1 MIVLDTNV
9 VSELMRRR
17 PDEGVVRWVDGEDPR
32 TLAITAVTAAELLH
46 GVARLPRGAR
56 ARRLADAV
64 DAMLLEEFA
73 GRVLSFDGSAAVHY
87 GELVAARERDGRPIA
102 VADAQIA
109 AICRHHGALLAT
121 RNVRDFQDVGI
132 RVLDPWAAAM
142 VSS

>member
-17 PDEGVVRWVDGEDPR
+17 PDKGVVRWVDAEDPR
-32 TLAITAVTAAELLH
+32 TLAIAAVTAAELLH

-56 ARRLADAV
+56 ARRLAAAIDG
-64 DAMLLEEFA
+64 MLLEEFE
-73 GRVLSFDGSAAVHY
+73 GRVLSFDGAAAVHY

-109 AICRHHGALLAT
+109 AICRHHDAPLAT
-121 RNVRDFQDVGI
+121 RNVRDFDGTGI
-132 RVLDPWAAAM
+132 RVLDPWAASVAG
-142 VSS
+142 